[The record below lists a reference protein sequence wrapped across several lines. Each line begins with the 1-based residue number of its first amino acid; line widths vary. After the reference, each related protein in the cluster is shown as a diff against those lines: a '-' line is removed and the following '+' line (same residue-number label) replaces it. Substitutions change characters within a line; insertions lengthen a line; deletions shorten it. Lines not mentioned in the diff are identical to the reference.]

1 MRSFLVLLG
10 RELAGYFHS
19 AVGYVVLFFFLLLT
33 GFNFYMAVVL
43 VNELPSDTTL
53 LEAFFNMVFFW
64 FAYILAFPLLTMRLF
79 SEEYKMGTIE
89 PLMTAPVG
97 DLQVVLAKFIGAL
110 IFYVI
115 LWVPSLLYFLVFE
128 RITGEQAAVAPG
140 PYFGA
145 YLMLLLVGMF
155 YLSIGCL
162 ASALTRNQI
171 IAGVLSFVVIA
182 LLFAVGVMSRFLL
195 TYTSMMRDLVA
206 YFSTVTHMIEFS
218 EGILDTRPIVFYLS
232 LTLFVLFLTY
242 HVFQRRRWSN

>member
-1 MRSFLVLLG
+1 MRRFLVLLG

-19 AVGYVVLFFFLLLT
+19 AIGYVVLFFFLLLT
-33 GFNFYMAVVL
+33 GFNFYWAVVL
-43 VNELPSDTTL
+43 VNELPGETTV

-79 SEEYKMGTIE
+79 SEEYKLGTIE

-97 DLQVVLAKFIGAL
+97 DLQVVLAKFFGAL
-110 IFYVI
+110 IFYII
-115 LWVPSLLYFLVFE
+115 LWVPSLLYFVIFE
-128 RITGEQAAVAPG
+128 SLTGKEAAVAPG
-140 PYFGA
+140 PYYGA

-162 ASALTRNQI
+162 ASALSRNQI

-182 LLFAVGVMSRFLL
+182 LFFATGVMSRFML
-195 TYTSMMRDLVA
+195 TYTALMRDLSA

-218 EGILDTRPIVFYLS
+218 EGIIDTRPMVFYVS
-232 LTLFVLFLTY
+232 GTVFVLFLTY
-242 HVFQRRRWSN
+242 HVFQRRRWSS